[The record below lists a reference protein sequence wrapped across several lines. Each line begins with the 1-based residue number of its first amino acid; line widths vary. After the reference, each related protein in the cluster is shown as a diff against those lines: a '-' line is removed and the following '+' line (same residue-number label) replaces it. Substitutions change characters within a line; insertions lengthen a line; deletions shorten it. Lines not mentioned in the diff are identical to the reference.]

1 MRTPR
6 FLACALAAL
15 LAVAVASS
23 ASAASPRV
31 EAMVVGRSAVLQ
43 PPTQVSVPAAR
54 VKVGRKSCAIAAG
67 TPLGVLVAL
76 RRRGGPSFHLRDFGS
91 CSRRAA
97 DANLLFVDK
106 IDGERNAGSD
116 GWVYKVGNRA
126 GTTDAADPKGP
137 FGTGRRLRSGQKVLW
152 FWCTLSAGSRCPP
165 TLSVGVDSAK
175 VAPGAPIRATVT
187 AYDDN
192 GHGTLAAGATVSVGG
207 ASATAGP
214 DGSATV
220 PAPTAPGTYDVTARE
235 QGAMS
240 GFPASVEVG

>member
-1 MRTPR
+1 
-6 FLACALAAL
+6 
-15 LAVAVASS
+15 
-23 ASAASPRV
+23 
-31 EAMVVGRSAVLQ
+31 
-43 PPTQVSVPAAR
+43 
-54 VKVGRKSCAIAAG
+54 
-67 TPLGVLVAL
+67 
-76 RRRGGPSFHLRDFGS
+76 
-91 CSRRAA
+91 
-97 DANLLFVDK
+97 
-106 IDGERNAGSD
+106 
-116 GWVYKVGNRA
+116 
-126 GTTDAADPKGP
+126 
-137 FGTGRRLRSGQKVLW
+137 
-152 FWCTLSAGSRCPP
+152 
-165 TLSVGVDSAK
+165 